1 MGLRSGPGASWHC
14 STLVCPSGKVTKP
27 ELRAFCARSVA
38 DFKLPQRI
46 EFMAELPK
54 IASGKVDRRALM
66 QTAGA

>member
-1 MGLRSGPGASWHC
+1 
-14 STLVCPSGKVTKP
+14 VCPSGKVTKP